1 MECPVAVVFYLGAF
15 YFFYFAIIGVYVIF
29 MPQVSKMVGY
39 SPFEV
44 GVLFASAP
52 LMRFLVPFFFR
63 RWFELTPTIFN
74 LSLLTAFLSTLSFF
88 ITIDNFY
95 LFLISHLLFGITLSI
110 SLPYVETVALEVVS
124 KERYGKV
131 RLYGSIGFMLI
142 ALFLGSYLQSA
153 PQAIAYISAM
163 AFFTM
168 VFGMLIINTQSVE
181 QKTPK
186 AQSGEFSLLT
196 YWPFWVSAFL
206 MQMSFGG
213 FYQFFTIY
221 ELDMGLSMQIISFM
235 WAFGVLCEIAML
247 YFQGPLLQ
255 KNLLMLL
262 KITVGLTSLRWFLLY
277 LYPDSTSVVFATQA
291 IHAFSFALYHTA
303 AISYVY
309 ILYKDKK
316 LAQQFFLGIAFG
328 LGAFVGSIAAGIVYG
343 PYLFLFEAGVAFL
356 AFGVLFLQH
365 RYVVRAKTA

>member
-1 MECPVAVVFYLGAF
+1 VIFHIGAF
-15 YFFYFAIIGVYVIF
+15 YFFYFAVVGVYVIF
-29 MPQVSKMVGY
+29 MPQVSKSVGY
-39 SPFEV
+39 TPFEV

-63 RWFELTPTIFN
+63 KWFELTPRIFN
-74 LSLLTAFLSTLSFF
+74 LSLFTAFAATLSFF
-88 ITIDNFY
+88 VTVENFY
-95 LFLISHLLFGITLSI
+95 LFLLSHLLFGITLSI
-110 SLPYVETVALEVVS
+110 SLPYVEAVALEVVS

-131 RLYGSIGFMLI
+131 RLFGSIGFMLI
-142 ALFLGSYLQSA
+142 ALFLGTYLESA
-153 PQAIAYISAM
+153 TQAIFYISTV

-168 VFGMLIINTQSVE
+168 IFGILIIKNQPVE

-186 AQSGEFSLLT
+186 AKSGEFSLFAF
-196 YWPFWVSAFL
+196 WPFWVSAFL
-206 MQMSFGG
+206 MQLSFGG

-221 ELDMGLSMQIISFM
+221 ELEMGLSMQIISFM

-255 KNLLMLL
+255 KNLLTLL
-262 KITVGLTSLRWFLLY
+262 KITVGLTSIRWFLLY

-328 LGAFVGSIAAGIVYG
+328 LGAFVGSIAAGIMYG
-343 PYLFLFEAGVAFL
+343 EKLFLFEAAVALL
-356 AFGVLFLQH
+356 AFAVLFLQR
-365 RYVVRAKTA
+365 RYVIKQSD

>member
-1 MECPVAVVFYLGAF
+1 VIFHIGAF
-15 YFFYFAIIGVYVIF
+15 YFFYFAVVGVYVIF
-29 MPQVSKMVGY
+29 MPQVSKSVGY
-39 SPFEV
+39 TPFEV

-63 RWFELTPTIFN
+63 KWFELTPRIFN
-74 LSLLTAFLSTLSFF
+74 LSLFTAFAATLSFF
-88 ITIDNFY
+88 VTVENFY
-95 LFLISHLLFGITLSI
+95 LFLLSHLLFGITLSI
-110 SLPYVETVALEVVS
+110 SLPYVEAVALEVVS

-131 RLYGSIGFMLI
+131 RLFGSIGFMLI
-142 ALFLGSYLQSA
+142 ALFLGTYLENA
-153 PQAIAYISAM
+153 TQAIFYISSV

-168 VFGMLIINTQSVE
+168 VFGILIIKNQPVE

-186 AQSGEFSLLT
+186 AKSGEFSLLAF
-196 YWPFWVSAFL
+196 WPFWVSAFL

-221 ELDMGLSMQIISFM
+221 ELEMGLSMQIISFM

-262 KITVGLTSLRWFLLY
+262 KITVALTSIRWFLLY
-277 LYPDSTSVVFATQA
+277 LYPDSVSVVFATQA

-328 LGAFVGSIAAGIVYG
+328 LGAFAGSVAAGIAYG
-343 PYLFLFEAGVAFL
+343 EKLFLFEAVVALL
-356 AFGVLFLQH
+356 AFAVLFLQQ
-365 RYVVRAKTA
+365 RFVIKYNTK